1 MEKTVDKTIGST
13 TKTTRIAVVGSSN
26 TDMVVKSRRIP
37 TPGETVVGGE
47 FFVAPGGKGANQ
59 AVAAA
64 RLGADVHFISRVGS
78 DAFGDQAIAGY
89 QRDGINTDLI
99 SRDSENATGVALI
112 LVDEAGEN
120 AISVASGANYA
131 MTLEDIERAAGAIRD
146 ADVLVMQLEL
156 PVSIVARA
164 AEIAAQAG
172 VPVILDPA
180 PAPEKPL
187 PEALLRNV
195 TCIKPNASEA
205 EGLTGVRVANESSA
219 REAASVVLGMGPTC
233 AIITMG
239 AAGALLADESGA
251 VLVPA
256 TPIAAVDTTAAGDSF
271 SGALAFGWGSGLQR
285 AEAVRLAS
293 SAGAFAATRM
303 GAQPSLPSI
312 SELEAFCL
320 ETGNAWQLAKL
331 AGRQS
336 P

>member
-1 MEKTVDKTIGST
+1 MRKPK
-13 TKTTRIAVVGSSN
+13 IAVVGSSN

-47 FFVAPGGKGANQ
+47 FFVATGGKGANQ

-64 RLGADVHFISRVGS
+64 RLGAEVQFISRVGA

-89 QRDGINTDLI
+89 RRDGINTDLI
-99 SRDSENATGVALI
+99 ARDPDNATGVALI
-112 LVDEAGEN
+112 LIDETGEN
-120 AISVASGANYA
+120 AISVASGANHA
-131 MTLEDIERAAGAIRD
+131 MSIEDIDRAATAIRG

-156 PVSIVARA
+156 PLSIVARA

-180 PAPEKPL
+180 PAPEEPL
-187 PEALLRNV
+187 PAALLRNI
-195 TCIKPNASEA
+195 TCIKPNVAEA
-205 EGLTGVRVANESSA
+205 EGLTGIHVADESAA
-219 REAASVVLGMGPTC
+219 REAASALLGMGPSC

-239 AAGALLADESGA
+239 ADGALLADESGV

-256 TPIAAVDTTAAGDSF
+256 TPVAALDTTAAGDAF
-271 SGALAFGWGSGLQR
+271 SGALAFGWGAGLPR

-303 GAQPSLPSI
+303 GAQPSLPSR
-312 SELEAFCL
+312 SELEVFCL
-320 ETGNAWQLAKL
+320 ETGTEWQLGTPANL
-331 AGRQS
+331 
-336 P
+336 